1 MFFLRVFS
9 SFFSFFLFFVMGGF
23 RKFGNHMQ
31 LFLSI
36 PSRCD
41 RRCVPVKQNGCEIR
55 FVLFVIFF
63 VISSNLI
70 TTTTLR
76 GGVTHFFSLS
86 PALAPIAVFI
96 CSSVM
101 TCRQTCTC
109 ALIYCAMFKRDSGVF
124 CD

>member
-1 MFFLRVFS
+1 MFFLRF
-9 SFFSFFLFFVMGGF
+9 FFSFSFFVMGGF

-63 VISSNLI
+63 EISSNLI

-86 PALAPIAVFI
+86 GFSCNSCFYLLFSYDMPTDMYV
-96 CSSVM
+96 
-101 TCRQTCTC
+101 CTN
-109 ALIYCAMFKRDSGVF
+109 LP
-124 CD
+124 CDV